1 MIESIITFYRKSC
14 FDRHFVKR
22 AKFWHFSQTLLSSR
36 VFFYL
41 SCFFSRAP
49 VMVRTTGEKRRQSW
63 FLSTTS
69 TRSDTFN
76 FHSDTCVQFFVLTH
90 IQKTRFTKNQND
102 ELVLVPLLWT
112 FFWILMSKWL
122 ETLRSTKMT
131 RIVAS
136 DKNWQLHCYLPWK
149 LFSRSSREPL
159 SLLPLKNKKI
169 WLHGV
174 FKVFSVKSPALVN
187 KIKYYMS
194 SFVSSYPLKGA
205 HGNND
210 NLQFIV
216 VWLVGW
222 FKKAHRLLKTL
233 IWIFFWPKYTN
244 LVLDFFAK
252 ALRGY

>member
-1 MIESIITFYRKSC
+1 
-14 FDRHFVKR
+14 
-22 AKFWHFSQTLLSSR
+22 
-36 VFFYL
+36 
-41 SCFFSRAP
+41 
-49 VMVRTTGEKRRQSW
+49 MVRTTGEKRRQSW

-90 IQKTRFTKNQND
+90 MQKTRFTKNQND

-112 FFWILMSKWL
+112 FFWFLMSKWL
-122 ETLRSTKMT
+122 ERLRSTKMT

-136 DKNWQLHCYLPWK
+136 DKNWQLHCYHENYSLVLQENLYLYFLWK
-149 LFSRSSREPL
+149 T
-159 SLLPLKNKKI
+159 KKSDFVKQI
-169 WLHGV
+169 WLHWV
-174 FKVFSVKSPALVN
+174 LKVFSVESPALVN

-233 IWIFFWPKYTN
+233 TWLLFWRKYTN